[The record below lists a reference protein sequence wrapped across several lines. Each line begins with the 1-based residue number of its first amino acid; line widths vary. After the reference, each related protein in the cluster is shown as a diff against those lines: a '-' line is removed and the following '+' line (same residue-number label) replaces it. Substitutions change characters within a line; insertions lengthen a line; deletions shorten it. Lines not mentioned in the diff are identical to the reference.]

1 MGSERVLSHFHKLL
15 TIPHPSYHE
24 EKIADYLAQ
33 FGQQRGLT
41 VLRDPYHNV
50 ILKKTGSPG
59 APSVVL
65 QAHSDMVWVS
75 DQDVPEGAELPRGV
89 HVEDGKMRT
98 SGTSLGADDGI
109 GVALMLAILEEDDP
123 QLPSIEAVFTANE
136 EETMEGAMM
145 LQPSY
150 LRGKYLINL
159 DSEEEG
165 VLTIGAAGG
174 ISCVCT
180 LPIRKR
186 PASFSHGILLQIS
199 GGKGGH
205 SGLEIQEKRENAI
218 KLLVRI
224 LRSLPQADWELV
236 KLEGGSRSNAIPTQ
250 GSAWLNTSH
259 PQEIQQAVA
268 EFVARHCHEWNDE
281 EPELTIQALVTAA
294 GETAYESEDA
304 ERVFLLLENL
314 PHGVSSQT
322 SEFVCSSVNLALL
335 WETENEISAEL
346 SLRSSFASWY
356 HDEAKRIARL
366 THFLEGS
373 TMEKDEYAAWQYQ
386 KDSHLLQV
394 MQDAYR
400 QLFGTEAACEN
411 VHAGVECGIIMEQ
424 CPSIQEAISI
434 GPTILGAHTTQEELD
449 VASVDKVYRL
459 LVETLRKLNS
469 FQEELCD
476 E

>member
-1 MGSERVLSHFHKLL
+1 MGSEKVLSYFHELL
-15 TIPHPSYHE
+15 TIPRPSYHE
-24 EKIADYLAQ
+24 ERIADYLAQ

-50 ILKKTGSPG
+50 ILKKAGRPG
-59 APSVVL
+59 ASSVVL
-65 QAHSDMVWVS
+65 QAHSDMVWAS
-75 DQDVPEGAELPRGV
+75 EQAVPKGTERPRGI
-89 HVEDGKMRT
+89 HIEDGWMRA

-109 GVALMLAILEEDDP
+109 GVAMILAILEENDSK
-123 QLPSIEAVFTANE
+123 LPPIEAVFTANE

-150 LRGKYLINL
+150 LSGKYLINL

-186 PASFSHGILLQIS
+186 PSSFPHGILLQIS
-199 GGKGGH
+199 NGKGGH

-236 KLEGGSRSNAIPTQ
+236 RLEGGSRSNAIPTQ
-250 GSAWLNTSH
+250 SSAWINTGN
-259 PQEIQQAVA
+259 PQQIQQAVS
-268 EFVARHCHEWNDE
+268 EFVSRHCHEWNDE
-281 EPELTIQALVTAA
+281 EPDLTIQTLAIAA
-294 GETAYESEDA
+294 GEAAYESEDA
-304 ERVFLLLENL
+304 ERIFLLLENL

-322 SEFVCSSVNLALL
+322 PDFVCSSVNLALL
-335 WETENEISAEL
+335 RETENEISAEL

-356 HDEAKRIARL
+356 HDEVKRIGRL

-373 TMEKDEYAAWQYQ
+373 TIEKDEYAAWQYQ
-386 KDSHLLQV
+386 KGSHLLQV
-394 MQDAYR
+394 MKKAYR
-400 QLFGTEAACEN
+400 QLFGTDAACEN

-424 CPSIQEAISI
+424 CPSIREAISI
-434 GPTILGAHTTQEELD
+434 GPTVLGAHTTQEKLNVE
-449 VASVDKVYRL
+449 SVDKVYRL

-469 FQEELCD
+469 YREELCD

>member
-1 MGSERVLSHFHKLL
+1 MGSETVLSHFQELL
-15 TIPHPSYHE
+15 NIPHPSYHE

-50 ILKKTGSPG
+50 ILKKAGRPG
-59 APSVVL
+59 APCVVL

-75 DQDVPEGAELPRGV
+75 DQAVAPGEELPRGV
-89 HVEDGKMRT
+89 HVEGGRMRAT
-98 SGTSLGADDGI
+98 GTSLGADDGI
-109 GVALMLAILEEDDP
+109 GVAMMLAVLEEHDP
-123 QLPSIEAVFTANE
+123 QLPPIEAVFTANE

-150 LRGKYLINL
+150 LNGQYLINL

-186 PASFSHGILLQIS
+186 ASSFPHGILLQIS

-218 KLLVRI
+218 KLLIRL

-259 PQEIQQAVA
+259 PQQIQQAVA
-268 EFVARHCHEWNDE
+268 EFVAQHCHEWNDE
-281 EPELTIQALVTAA
+281 EPELAIQALASPA

-356 HDEAKRIARL
+356 HDEVKRIARL

-386 KDSHLLQV
+386 TDSHLLRV

-424 CPSIQEAISI
+424 CPSIREAISI

-449 VASVDKVYRL
+449 VESVDKVYRL

-469 FQEELCD
+469 FREELCN

>member
-1 MGSERVLSHFHKLL
+1 MGSEQVLSHFHKLL

-50 ILKKTGSPG
+50 ILKKAGSPG
-59 APSVVL
+59 APTVVL

-89 HVEDGKMRT
+89 HVEDGRMRT

-186 PASFSHGILLQIS
+186 PASFSHGILLQIR

-218 KLLVRI
+218 KLLARI
-224 LRSLPQADWELV
+224 LRSLPQVDWELV

-259 PQEIQQAVA
+259 PQGVQQAVT
-268 EFVARHCHEWNDE
+268 EFVAQHCHEWNDE
-281 EPELTIQALVTAA
+281 EPDLTIQALVTAA
-294 GETAYESEDA
+294 GETVYESEDA

-335 WETENEISAEL
+335 RETENEISAEL

-366 THFLEGS
+366 TRFLEGS

-400 QLFGTEAACEN
+400 KLFGTEAACEN

-424 CPSIQEAISI
+424 CPSIREAISI

-449 VASVDKVYRL
+449 VDSVDKVYRL